1 MRVSGVIRNVAWR
14 NALVQLDVHG
24 PAQVTF
30 DDDGSV
36 DVAIDVRDVAMLWQT
51 VRGRERVTATD
62 HILARLYYLA
72 VANDLIPD
80 AEVEADEFMAL
91 VMGESWEVRP

>member
-1 MRVSGVIRNVAWR
+1 MRVSGKVHNIMWR
-14 NALVQLDVHG
+14 NAL
-24 PAQVTF
+24 AQMDQHDHAIVKF
-30 DDDGSV
+30 SEGGHVDIEISV
-36 DVAIDVRDVAMLWQT
+36 EDATMLWQT